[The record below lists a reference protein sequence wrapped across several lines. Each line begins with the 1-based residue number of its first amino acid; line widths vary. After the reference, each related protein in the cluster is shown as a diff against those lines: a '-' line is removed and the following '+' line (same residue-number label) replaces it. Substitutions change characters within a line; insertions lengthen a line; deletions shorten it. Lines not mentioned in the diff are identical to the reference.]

1 MPRLELA
8 CARNQ
13 VMHAWN
19 RRMHG
24 RNQRVH
30 AQNDWGACLDVLEA
44 CLELENRLLEPRL
57 HILVSGAMYLEDL
70 MLHAVFKKKRGTL
83 LV

>member
-1 MPRLELA
+1 MPRLLL
-8 CARNQ
+8 
-13 VMHAWN
+13 VHA
-19 RRMHG
+19 

-30 AQNDWGACLDVLEA
+30 AQNDWDACLDVLET
-44 CLELENRLLEPRL
+44 CLELENWLLEPRL

-70 MLHAVFKKKRGTL
+70 TLHAVFKKKRGTL

>member
-1 MPRLELA
+1 MPRLQLA

-13 VMHAWN
+13 MMHA
-19 RRMHG
+19 RDQRMHI

-44 CLELENRLLEPRL
+44 CLELENRLIEPRL

-70 MLHAVFKKKRGTL
+70 TLHAVFKKKRGTL